1 MERPAAS
8 PITGQGAD
16 AATPVSEAV
25 FADARIK
32 DAPADPLKG
41 LGQRICRYFLDFL
54 ETDFKRQQAPR
65 RRILGRTDAG
75 QPTSI
80 DLRKYRTL
88 YDYIWKGLA
97 KPYGDFSR
105 FTVARKSYTAQL
117 SAVLRELIQKHVASI
132 EDSMFEEARHHGL
145 EMAMKERANASKDI
159 EKYVDDVVAAVGSAL
174 DRKVVSPLLVLLE
187 EPVKKQA
194 YSPLDSIYEIE
205 ADLLEALLHRVEE
218 HISGALTTFAVDGKL
233 EPLKAVLEECL
244 SAEECKVKLVEYL
257 ETLATADIYQELR
270 ELYDYLRTQEQGQ
283 AYLYICDFRFE
294 SNLYP
299 LLYLPLQFEF
309 DKDKSEFSF
318 AIDPHLYVNKRALDF
333 VLQELGKRMQ
343 RILLSP
349 IDDRILYLEESRPLI
364 DEIDRV
370 LTRVQSVLSLDSV
383 VNVREARLQSAT
395 STTMRLTTSL
405 HIAVFDKS
413 DESLLNDYEA
423 VLSDIQNNGGQ
434 VGTLFE
440 RFVESCI
447 AENPVR
453 IVSEV
458 NEAWAGKDIATRLVA
473 ESPIPLNEEQRRLL
487 VALHDPKCKFVVVH
501 GPPGSGKSHTITA
514 IAFDCILSGK
524 SVLVL
529 SDKKEALDVVE
540 DKLTQTL
547 QKIRATDDFQ
557 NPILRLG
564 RAANNYPRLLREST
578 LDKIRFHH
586 EAAKANAES
595 LKAEIESRSKA
606 LKADIEKTVQCLSA
620 VKLPEIEEFLKLEQ
634 ELEQRFPGL
643 AKRLEHTDPAAVAQ
657 RLHKAALAA
666 LNHESLATAESL
678 LQQEFQGQSL
688 ADFLLLIKI
697 RTTLHQVRDLRATQ
711 SALILFRGLDP
722 SKGQALE
729 LLISEYEALR
739 MPIFGFL
746 FRGRQLADL
755 NAKFLAA
762 MPCEVSINPHK
773 RLKEFKAVRVA
784 LNRLEATIK
793 AVALPTESG
802 RLCYDELREGK
813 TVGADLSPLF
823 RPLEDALAL
832 VESLARLQFT
842 LDVQPRSLGSIK
854 SVLEWLSKVGR
865 YCELWQTIRVTMD
878 AAPRFDAVGSRSVLE
893 ELYTQRMAHEMDAR
907 FIAFVDGAFATA
919 KSLAGVIR
927 GKKQFPTETFGDL
940 KNAFPCAIASI
951 REFAEYIPLRSDLFD
966 VVVIDEASQVSVA
979 QAFPALLRSK
989 QVVVFGDPKQFSN
1002 VKSANA
1008 SIAQNQV
1015 YLSDIRGFFQQN
1027 ISRSAE
1033 KLERLSHFDVKKSIL
1048 EFIDL
1053 VANYS
1058 IMLKKHFRGYQE
1070 LINFSSHYFYDD
1082 ALQAIKVR
1090 GKPLEDV
1097 IQFTVLPPEKV
1108 AVTRTHK
1115 NTNPA
1120 ECEYIRGCLD
1130 DLVMAEAPPSV
1141 GIITPFR
1148 EQQLYLTREI
1158 FKSENASLYEDKLRL
1173 KVMTFDTCQGEERD
1187 LILYSMVATPDHDVL
1202 NYIFPVDLAATKD
1215 RVEDALKVQRLNVGF
1230 SRAKEGIHFILSKPI
1245 DKFSGSV
1252 ARVLQHYAGE
1262 LSREPPSSD
1271 EVDPASPME
1280 KNVLDWL
1287 LKTSFYQ
1294 RHRDQIELRPQFP
1307 VGDYLRQLDP
1317 HYVHPRYRVD
1327 FLLTYMTVE
1336 DAAINIVLEYDGF
1349 QEHFVEHGKVHEGNH
1364 ERYYRPQ
1371 DVERQMVLES
1381 YGYKF
1386 LRINRFN
1393 LGVDPI
1399 QTLSGRLYALVDAA
1413 QKEERSGVLERIT
1426 SQVEGQEDGSWRTCK
1441 RCKTLKKLDDF
1452 YDASLKGGY
1461 GRVCAQCKEAAKQPR
1476 NLMALASPGYRRWR
1490 FRRR

>member
-1 MERPAAS
+1 MERSAAS
-8 PITGQGAD
+8 QIPVQGAD
-16 AATPVSEAV
+16 AVALVSQPVL
-25 FADARIK
+25 ADAEIK
-32 DAPADPLKG
+32 GAPANSLKG
-41 LGQRICRYFLDFL
+41 LGQRVCRYFLDFL

-65 RRILGRTDAG
+65 RRVLGRTDAG

-88 YDYIWKGLA
+88 YDFIWRGLA
-97 KPYGDFSR
+97 KPYSEFCR
-105 FTVARKSYTAQL
+105 FTVGRKSHTTQL
-117 SAVLRELIQKHVASI
+117 SAVLRELIQKHVTAI
-132 EDSMFEEARHHGL
+132 ETTMFEEARRHGL
-145 EMAMKERANASKDI
+145 ELAMKERANAPKDI
-159 EKYVDDVVAAVGSAL
+159 EKYVDDVVAAVGGAL

-205 ADLLEALLHRVEE
+205 ADLLEALLRRVEE
-218 HISGALTTFAVDGKL
+218 HISEALTTFVVDGKL
-233 EPLKAVLEECL
+233 EPLQAVLEECL
-244 SAEECKVKLVEYL
+244 SADECKAKLVEYL
-257 ETLATADIYQELR
+257 DSLATADIYQELR

-283 AYLYICDFRFE
+283 AYLYVCDFRFE

-318 AIDPHLYVNKRALDF
+318 TIDPHLYVNKRALDF
-333 VLQELGKRMQ
+333 VLQELAQRMQ

-349 IDDRILYLEESRPLI
+349 IDERILYLEESRPLI

-370 LTRVQSVLSLDSV
+370 LSRVQSVLSLDSV

-395 STTMRLTTSL
+395 STAMRLTTSL

-447 AENPVR
+447 VENPVR

-458 NEAWAGKDIATRLVA
+458 NEAWAGKDIPTRLVA

-487 VALHDPKCKFVVVH
+487 LALHDPKCRFIVVH

-547 QKIRATDDFQ
+547 QKVRATEDFQ

-595 LKAEIESRSKA
+595 LKAEIESRSKT

-620 VKLPEIEEFLKLEQ
+620 VKLAEIDEFLKLEQ
-634 ELEQRFPGL
+634 ELEKRFPGL
-643 AKRLEHTDPAAVAQ
+643 AKRLEHTDPAAIAQ
-657 RLHKAALAA
+657 RLQKAALAA

-678 LQQEFQGQSL
+678 LQQEFRGQSL

-711 SALILFRGLDP
+711 GTLILFRGLDP
-722 SKGQALE
+722 SKGQTLE

-746 FRGRQLADL
+746 FRGRQLAEL

-762 MPCEVSINPHK
+762 MPCEVNINLHK

-784 LNRLEATIK
+784 LNRLEAAIK
-793 AVALPTESG
+793 AVALPIESG

-813 TVGADLSPLF
+813 TVGADLSPLC

-832 VESLARLQFT
+832 MESLGRLQFT
-842 LDVQPRSLGSIK
+842 LDMQPRSLGSIK
-854 SVLEWLSKVGR
+854 AVLEWLGKAGR
-865 YCELWQTIRVTMD
+865 YCELLQTIRVTMD

-907 FIAFVDGAFATA
+907 FIKFVDGAFATA

-951 REFAEYIPLRSDLFD
+951 REFAEYIPLRPHLFD

-1008 SIAQNQV
+1008 SIAQNQT

-1048 EFIDL
+1048 EFIEL

-1097 IQFTVLPPEKV
+1097 IRFTVLPPEKV
-1108 AVTRTHK
+1108 AVARTHK

-1120 ECEYIRGCLD
+1120 ECEYIRSCLD
-1130 DLVMAEAPPSV
+1130 ELVMAEVPPSV

-1173 KVMTFDTCQGEERD
+1173 KIMTFDTCQGEERD

-1230 SRAKEGIHFILSKPI
+1230 SRAKEGIHFVLSKPI
-1245 DKFSGSV
+1245 DKFGGSV

-1262 LSREPPSSD
+1262 LNREPPSSD
-1271 EVDPASPME
+1271 EVDPSSPME

-1287 LKTSFYQ
+1287 LKTPFYQ
-1294 RHRDQIELRPQFP
+1294 RHRGQIELRPQFP
-1307 VGDYLRQLDP
+1307 IGDYLRQLDP

-1327 FLLTYMTVE
+1327 FLLTYTTAQ
-1336 DAAINIVLEYDGF
+1336 DAVINIVLEYDGF

-1393 LGVDPI
+1393 LGVDPV
-1399 QTLSGRLYALVDAA
+1399 QTLSDRLYALVDAA

-1426 SQVEGQEDGSWRTCK
+1426 SQVEGQEDGSWKTCK

-1461 GRVCAQCKEAAKQPR
+1461 GRVCGACKEAAKEPR
-1476 NLMALASPGYRRWR
+1476 NLMPSGSPGYRRWR
-1490 FRRR
+1490 SRSS